1 MRTPANR
8 TESPHQTPDQ
18 SAAESPSQADLT
30 RGNIIAV
37 ATREFAS
44 KGFSGARVDEIA
56 ELTETSKRM
65 IYYYFANKEG
75 LYIAVLEQA
84 YRGIREIEAQL
95 NLDHLDPVEAI
106 RTLVGFTFDYQW
118 QHEDFV
124 RLVMVENIHKGVHLG
139 TSRAMKGLNVSI
151 IDTLE
156 RVYDRGVTE
165 GLFRP
170 GLDKIDLHMTISA
183 LAFFNVSNRHTFSI
197 IFGRDLSDSLTL
209 AHRRQVVIDTVLR
222 YVQASTAMSDAE
234 R

>member
-1 MRTPANR
+1 MKPPSASP
-8 TESPHQTPDQ
+8 ESPKAKASD
-18 SAAESPSQADLT
+18 EPSQADLT
-30 RGNIIAV
+30 RANIIAV

-56 ELTETSKRM
+56 ELTATSKRM
-65 IYYYFANKEG
+65 IYYYFSSKEG
-75 LYIAVLEQA
+75 LYVAVLEQA
-84 YRGIREIEAQL
+84 YRGIREIEARL

-139 TSRAMKGLNVSI
+139 TSRAMKGLNVSV

-156 RVYDRGVTE
+156 RVYSRGVAA

-197 IFGRDLSDSLTL
+197 IFDRDLSDPVTL
-209 AHRRQVVIDTVLR
+209 ANRRGVVIDTVLR
-222 YVQASTAMSDAE
+222 YVEIAPKH
-234 R
+234 